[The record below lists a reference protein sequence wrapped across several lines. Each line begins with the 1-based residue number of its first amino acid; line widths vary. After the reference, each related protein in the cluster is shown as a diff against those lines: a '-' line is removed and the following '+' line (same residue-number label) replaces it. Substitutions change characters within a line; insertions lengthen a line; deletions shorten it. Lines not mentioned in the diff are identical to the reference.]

1 MQAPCIVL
9 TGIIRQGGFMTIGRL
24 HSIETFGAV
33 DGPGIRTVFFL
44 QGCPARC
51 LYCHNPDSW
60 TISGKNEITVEEV
73 VHTAKRGMPYYG
85 KEGGVTFSGGEPL
98 MQGQFLI
105 EAMNALAQEGIRSV
119 VDTSGTWVD
128 DFTQAV
134 IAKSQLLLLD
144 VKHSDEKKFK
154 EITGLN
160 QDHLLQVI
168 DMANEEDKPLWI
180 RQVIVP
186 GINDTEENV
195 AELKEFV
202 RLRVKHLYKI
212 ELLGYHNMA
221 IEKWDKLGIPY
232 KLREV
237 PPMDRGRLARL
248 NQLL

>member
-1 MQAPCIVL
+1 
-9 TGIIRQGGFMTIGRL
+9 MTTGRL

-60 TISGKNEITVEEV
+60 GKDSGETITTESV

-85 KEGGVTFSGGEPL
+85 REGGVTFSGGEPL
-98 MQGQFLI
+98 LQGQFLV
-105 EAMNALAQEGIRSV
+105 ETMDALAEEGIRSV
-119 VDTSGTWVD
+119 IDTSGTWVD
-128 DFTQAV
+128 EFTKPA
-134 IAKSQLLLLD
+134 IERSQLLLLD
-144 VKHSDEKKFK
+144 VKHSNSETFQ

-160 QDHLLQVI
+160 QDNLYRII
-168 DMANEEDKPLWI
+168 DLANEADKPLWI

-195 AELKEFV
+195 EELKEFV
-202 RLRVKHLYKI
+202 RVRVKHVYQI

-221 IEKWDKLGIPY
+221 IEKWDRLGIPY
-232 KLREV
+232 KLRDV

-248 NQLL
+248 GQLL

>member
-1 MQAPCIVL
+1 
-9 TGIIRQGGFMTIGRL
+9 MTTGRL

-60 TISGKNEITVEEV
+60 GKDSGETITTESV

-85 KEGGVTFSGGEPL
+85 REGGVTFSGGEPL
-98 MQGQFLI
+98 LQGQFLV
-105 EAMNALAQEGIRSV
+105 EAMDALAEERIRSV
-119 VDTSGTWVD
+119 IDTSGTWVD
-128 DFTQAV
+128 EFTKPA
-134 IAKSQLLLLD
+134 IERSQLLLLD
-144 VKHSDEKKFK
+144 VKHSNSETFQ

-160 QDHLLQVI
+160 QDNLYRII
-168 DMANEEDKPLWI
+168 DLANEADKPLWI

-195 AELKEFV
+195 EELKEFV
-202 RLRVKHLYKI
+202 RVRVKHVYQI

-221 IEKWDKLGIPY
+221 IEKWDRLGIPY
-232 KLREV
+232 KLRDV

-248 NQLL
+248 SQLL

>member
-1 MQAPCIVL
+1 
-9 TGIIRQGGFMTIGRL
+9 MTTGRL

-60 TISGKNEITVEEV
+60 GKDSGETITTESV

-85 KEGGVTFSGGEPL
+85 REGGVTFSGGEPL
-98 MQGQFLI
+98 LQGQFLV
-105 EAMNALAQEGIRSV
+105 ETMDALAEEGIRSV
-119 VDTSGTWVD
+119 IDTSGTWVD
-128 DFTQAV
+128 EFTKPA
-134 IAKSQLLLLD
+134 IERSQLLLLD
-144 VKHSDEKKFK
+144 VKHSNSETFQ

-160 QDHLLQVI
+160 QDNLYRII
-168 DMANEEDKPLWI
+168 DLANEADKPLWI

-195 AELKEFV
+195 EELKEFV
-202 RLRVKHLYKI
+202 RVRVKHVYQI

-221 IEKWDKLGIPY
+221 IEKWDRLGIPY
-232 KLREV
+232 KLRDV

-248 NQLL
+248 SQLL

>member
-1 MQAPCIVL
+1 
-9 TGIIRQGGFMTIGRL
+9 MTTGRL

-60 TISGKNEITVEEV
+60 GKDSGETITTESV

-85 KEGGVTFSGGEPL
+85 REGGVTFSGGEPL
-98 MQGQFLI
+98 LQGQFLV
-105 EAMNALAQEGIRSV
+105 EAMDALAEERIRSV
-119 VDTSGTWVD
+119 IDTSGTWVD
-128 DFTQAV
+128 EFTKPA
-134 IAKSQLLLLD
+134 IERSQLLLLD
-144 VKHSDEKKFK
+144 VKHSNSETFQ

-160 QDHLLQVI
+160 QDNLYRII
-168 DMANEEDKPLWI
+168 DLANEADKPLWI

-195 AELKEFV
+195 EELKEFV
-202 RLRVKHLYKI
+202 RVRVKHVYQI

-221 IEKWDKLGIPY
+221 IEKWDRLGIPY
-232 KLREV
+232 KLRDV

-248 NQLL
+248 GQLL

>member
-1 MQAPCIVL
+1 
-9 TGIIRQGGFMTIGRL
+9 MTTGRL

-60 TISGKNEITVEEV
+60 GKDSGETITIEEV

-85 KEGGVTFSGGEPL
+85 REGGVTFSGGEPL
-98 MQGQFLI
+98 LQGQFLV
-105 EAMNALAQEGIRSV
+105 EAMDALAEEGIRSV
-119 VDTSGTWVD
+119 IDTSGTWVD
-128 DFTQAV
+128 EFTKPA
-134 IAKSQLLLLD
+134 IERSQLLLLD
-144 VKHSDEKKFK
+144 VKHSNSETFQ

-160 QDHLLQVI
+160 QDNLYRII
-168 DMANEEDKPLWI
+168 DLANEADKPLWI

-195 AELKEFV
+195 EELKEFV
-202 RLRVKHLYKI
+202 RVRVKHVYQI

-221 IEKWDKLGIPY
+221 IEKWDRLGIPY
-232 KLREV
+232 KLRDV

-248 NQLL
+248 SQLL